1 MDPARLFIAPAPSTV
16 SDMSDV
22 RSAQSEELPRVPIDV
37 ATQPLAL
44 PALAVSHPIAVEE
57 VDCNMLDCS

>member
-1 MDPARLFIAPAPSTV
+1 MDPARLFIAPAPSTM

-22 RSAQSEELPRVPIDV
+22 RSAHSVELPRVPVDV
-37 ATQPLAL
+37 STQPLAL
-44 PALAVSHPIAVEE
+44 PAPSVSHPAAVEE